1 MTMPD
6 LFEQLD
12 SPAENGDDWIRR
24 LLSEPDETPSPTPAA
39 GDDGTDTG
47 HEPDLPQE
55 EERIVPP
62 QASGPGA
69 GGDVTAPPPSGAHAI
84 PLPASDDT
92 SPSDDLDDMH
102 QDAIPGFGTDMDAD
116 EPARSVHAGR
126 IVLTVLAVVAAVALV
141 GVIAAGAV
149 TASARH
155 GAEQAQAVLRETNTI
170 ATRFAKAHKA
180 SDLADAK
187 AWSRLDARI
196 SDNAR
201 ILDEPAARLSIR
213 DAGSLKDRAGKANK
227 DTNTLVS
234 AARRALAIKQEA
246 DARES
251 LAKAVGEATKLRD
264 GAKRDDDT
272 GTAIDDLTTILERAA
287 EPGKDV
293 TVKELED
300 LVSRVEQAR
309 KTLEQAIATQAEHAK
324 AKRAAEEK
332 AAPGEG
338 TAVRTAD
345 RPRPDAATAATA
357 MDTPIPVGTVGTVGA
372 IGRNR
377 LPARQRL
384 ERAGPQRR
392 QRPARQRSG
401 TIAHHPFERSTIMT
415 DETPRKGEHRER
427 QGLLGRARD
436 RFERMEPKRQA
447 LLLAVAAAIALAAT
461 IALNPFQST
470 TSDQPEPQS
479 AQQATDGVK
488 DTKNQSRTDPSS
500 EPSGFTGSTEDI
512 ANKVRSILN
521 SPDGGNIDTFGQT
534 LIRHDDKDLG
544 NATDLFDAIGRQEKE
559 STVRAL
565 ADEWYAEAL
574 PKAAGYRLDD
584 LKSSLPKAEHA
595 VDRLPGPTPDDCTGL
610 AKAAKQART
619 LVDAGSDDYDKLTSA
634 QQTLTKSISACT
646 ANMTVDQIDRLFPQD
661 GPSVTIP
668 DTGKEAQ

>member
-69 GGDVTAPPPSGAHAI
+69 GGDVTAPPPPGAHAI

-116 EPARSVHAGR
+116 EPARAGHAVR

-170 ATRFAKAHKA
+170 ATRFVKAHKA

-213 DAGSLKDRAGKANK
+213 DAGSLKDRAG
-227 DTNTLVS
+227 
-234 AARRALAIKQEA
+234 KQEA

-332 AAPGEG
+332 AA
-338 TAVRTAD
+338 
-345 RPRPDAATAATA
+345 
-357 MDTPIPVGTVGTVGA
+357 
-372 IGRNR
+372 
-377 LPARQRL
+377 
-384 ERAGPQRR
+384 
-392 QRPARQRSG
+392 
-401 TIAHHPFERSTIMT
+401 
-415 DETPRKGEHRER
+415 RER
-427 QGLLGRARD
+427 Q
-436 RFERMEPKRQA
+436 ERERQSEQQT
-447 LLLAVAAAIALAAT
+447 VPDPTPPQQQQQWI
-461 IALNPFQST
+461 PQYQSGQSGQ
-470 TSDQPEPQS
+470 SD
-479 AQQATDGVK
+479 G
-488 DTKNQSRTDPSS
+488 
-500 EPSGFTGSTEDI
+500 TGSQPG
-512 ANKVRSILN
+512 NGWSVP
-521 SPDGGNIDTFGQT
+521 SPSDGNG
-534 LIRHDDKDLG
+534 
-544 NATDLFDAIGRQEKE
+544 
-559 STVRAL
+559 
-565 ADEWYAEAL
+565 
-574 PKAAGYRLDD
+574 
-584 LKSSLPKAEHA
+584 
-595 VDRLPGPTPDDCTGL
+595 LPGNDPGL
-610 AKAAKQART
+610 
-619 LVDAGSDDYDKLTSA
+619 
-634 QQTLTKSISACT
+634 
-646 ANMTVDQIDRLFPQD
+646 
-661 GPSVTIP
+661 
-668 DTGKEAQ
+668 

>member
-12 SPAENGDDWIRR
+12 SPAETGDDWIRR

-69 GGDVTAPPPSGAHAI
+69 GGDVTAPPPSGAYAI

-116 EPARSVHAGR
+116 ALARSVHAGR

-170 ATRFAKAHKA
+170 ATRFVKAHKA

-187 AWSRLDARI
+187 AWSRLDRRI

-272 GTAIDDLTTILERAA
+272 GTAIDGLTTILERAA

-332 AAPGEG
+332 AA
-338 TAVRTAD
+338 
-345 RPRPDAATAATA
+345 
-357 MDTPIPVGTVGTVGA
+357 
-372 IGRNR
+372 
-377 LPARQRL
+377 
-384 ERAGPQRR
+384 
-392 QRPARQRSG
+392 
-401 TIAHHPFERSTIMT
+401 
-415 DETPRKGEHRER
+415 RER
-427 QGLLGRARD
+427 Q
-436 RFERMEPKRQA
+436 ERERQSEQQT
-447 LLLAVAAAIALAAT
+447 VPDPTPPQQQQQWI
-461 IALNPFQST
+461 PQYQSG
-470 TSDQPEPQS
+470 QS
-479 AQQATDGVK
+479 G
-488 DTKNQSRTDPSS
+488 QS
-500 EPSGFTGSTEDI
+500 GGTGSQPG
-512 ANKVRSILN
+512 NGWSVP
-521 SPDGGNIDTFGQT
+521 SPSDGNG
-534 LIRHDDKDLG
+534 
-544 NATDLFDAIGRQEKE
+544 
-559 STVRAL
+559 
-565 ADEWYAEAL
+565 
-574 PKAAGYRLDD
+574 
-584 LKSSLPKAEHA
+584 
-595 VDRLPGPTPDDCTGL
+595 LPGNDPGL
-610 AKAAKQART
+610 
-619 LVDAGSDDYDKLTSA
+619 
-634 QQTLTKSISACT
+634 
-646 ANMTVDQIDRLFPQD
+646 
-661 GPSVTIP
+661 
-668 DTGKEAQ
+668 

>member
-170 ATRFAKAHKA
+170 ATRFVKAHKA

-187 AWSRLDARI
+187 AWSRLDRRI

-213 DAGSLKDRAGKANK
+213 DAGSLKNRAGKANK

-272 GTAIDDLTTILERAA
+272 GTAIDDLTTILE
-287 EPGKDV
+287 
-293 TVKELED
+293 
-300 LVSRVEQAR
+300 
-309 KTLEQAIATQAEHAK
+309 QAIATQAEHAK

-332 AAPGEG
+332 AA
-338 TAVRTAD
+338 
-345 RPRPDAATAATA
+345 
-357 MDTPIPVGTVGTVGA
+357 
-372 IGRNR
+372 
-377 LPARQRL
+377 
-384 ERAGPQRR
+384 
-392 QRPARQRSG
+392 
-401 TIAHHPFERSTIMT
+401 
-415 DETPRKGEHRER
+415 RER
-427 QGLLGRARD
+427 Q
-436 RFERMEPKRQA
+436 ERERQA
-447 LLLAVAAAIALAAT
+447 EQQTVPDPTPPQQQQQWI
-461 IALNPFQST
+461 PQYQSG
-470 TSDQPEPQS
+470 QS
-479 AQQATDGVK
+479 G
-488 DTKNQSRTDPSS
+488 QS
-500 EPSGFTGSTEDI
+500 GGTGSQPG
-512 ANKVRSILN
+512 NGWSVP
-521 SPDGGNIDTFGQT
+521 SPSDGNG
-534 LIRHDDKDLG
+534 
-544 NATDLFDAIGRQEKE
+544 
-559 STVRAL
+559 
-565 ADEWYAEAL
+565 
-574 PKAAGYRLDD
+574 
-584 LKSSLPKAEHA
+584 
-595 VDRLPGPTPDDCTGL
+595 LPGNDPGL
-610 AKAAKQART
+610 
-619 LVDAGSDDYDKLTSA
+619 
-634 QQTLTKSISACT
+634 
-646 ANMTVDQIDRLFPQD
+646 
-661 GPSVTIP
+661 
-668 DTGKEAQ
+668 

>member
-300 LVSRVEQAR
+300 LASRVEQAR

-332 AAPGEG
+332 AA
-338 TAVRTAD
+338 
-345 RPRPDAATAATA
+345 
-357 MDTPIPVGTVGTVGA
+357 
-372 IGRNR
+372 
-377 LPARQRL
+377 
-384 ERAGPQRR
+384 
-392 QRPARQRSG
+392 
-401 TIAHHPFERSTIMT
+401 
-415 DETPRKGEHRER
+415 RER
-427 QGLLGRARD
+427 Q
-436 RFERMEPKRQA
+436 ERERQSEQQT
-447 LLLAVAAAIALAAT
+447 VPDPTPPQRQQQWI
-461 IALNPFQST
+461 PQYQSG
-470 TSDQPEPQS
+470 QS
-479 AQQATDGVK
+479 G
-488 DTKNQSRTDPSS
+488 QS
-500 EPSGFTGSTEDI
+500 GGTGSQPG
-512 ANKVRSILN
+512 NGWSVP
-521 SPDGGNIDTFGQT
+521 SPSDGNG
-534 LIRHDDKDLG
+534 
-544 NATDLFDAIGRQEKE
+544 
-559 STVRAL
+559 
-565 ADEWYAEAL
+565 
-574 PKAAGYRLDD
+574 
-584 LKSSLPKAEHA
+584 
-595 VDRLPGPTPDDCTGL
+595 LPGNDPGL
-610 AKAAKQART
+610 
-619 LVDAGSDDYDKLTSA
+619 
-634 QQTLTKSISACT
+634 
-646 ANMTVDQIDRLFPQD
+646 
-661 GPSVTIP
+661 
-668 DTGKEAQ
+668 

>member
-69 GGDVTAPPPSGAHAI
+69 GGDVTAPPPPGAYAI

-116 EPARSVHAGR
+116 EPAHAGHAVR
-126 IVLTVLAVVAAVALV
+126 NVLTVLAVVAAVAFV

-170 ATRFAKAHKA
+170 ATRFVKAHKA

-187 AWSRLDARI
+187 AWSRLDRRI

-213 DAGSLKDRAGKANK
+213 DAGSLKNRAGKANK

-234 AARRALAIKQEA
+234 SARRALASKQEA

-272 GTAIDDLTTILERAA
+272 G
-287 EPGKDV
+287 KDV

-300 LVSRVEQAR
+300 LASRVEQAR

-332 AAPGEG
+332 AA
-338 TAVRTAD
+338 
-345 RPRPDAATAATA
+345 
-357 MDTPIPVGTVGTVGA
+357 
-372 IGRNR
+372 
-377 LPARQRL
+377 
-384 ERAGPQRR
+384 
-392 QRPARQRSG
+392 
-401 TIAHHPFERSTIMT
+401 
-415 DETPRKGEHRER
+415 RER
-427 QGLLGRARD
+427 Q
-436 RFERMEPKRQA
+436 ERERQA
-447 LLLAVAAAIALAAT
+447 EQQTVPDPTPPQQQQQWI
-461 IALNPFQST
+461 PQYQSG
-470 TSDQPEPQS
+470 QS
-479 AQQATDGVK
+479 G
-488 DTKNQSRTDPSS
+488 QS
-500 EPSGFTGSTEDI
+500 GGTGSQPGNGWSVP
-512 ANKVRSILN
+512 APS
-521 SPDGGNIDTFGQT
+521 DGNG
-534 LIRHDDKDLG
+534 
-544 NATDLFDAIGRQEKE
+544 
-559 STVRAL
+559 
-565 ADEWYAEAL
+565 
-574 PKAAGYRLDD
+574 
-584 LKSSLPKAEHA
+584 
-595 VDRLPGPTPDDCTGL
+595 LPGNDPGL
-610 AKAAKQART
+610 
-619 LVDAGSDDYDKLTSA
+619 
-634 QQTLTKSISACT
+634 
-646 ANMTVDQIDRLFPQD
+646 
-661 GPSVTIP
+661 
-668 DTGKEAQ
+668 